1 MARGWVYV
9 ISNPA
14 MPGVVKVGFSTKDPE
29 LRAQELNNTG
39 APHPYQVDYD
49 ALTTDPHRTEQ
60 AVHRVLHDKREG
72 REWFRCSLL
81 EAIQAIRTVIGNAM
95 ILENNRMP
103 ETAPN
108 QAPEPAVKRDHR
120 PAHKP
125 PSIRFSATFDGE
137 CAHCR
142 HPFRVTVTRH
152 DSRLHCPQCHRSM
165 LIPSDIQQELESS

>member
-14 MPGVVKVGFSTKDPE
+14 MPGLVKVGFSTKDPE

-60 AVHRVLHDKREG
+60 AVHRSLHSKREG
-72 REWFRCSLL
+72 REWFRCSNL
-81 EAIQAIRTVIGNAM
+81 EAIQAIRNIIGDAM
-95 ILENNRMP
+95 ILENSRIQ
-103 ETAPN
+103 ETTTPPKPAPLPRRE
-108 QAPEPAVKRDHR
+108 QPR
-120 PAHKP
+120 KP
-125 PSIRFSATFDGE
+125 SSIKFSATFDGE

-142 HPFRVTVTRH
+142 NMFRVTVTRH
-152 DSRLHCPQCHRSM
+152 DNRLHCPQCHRSM
-165 LIPSDIQQELESS
+165 LIPADIQRELESS